1 MSDFS
6 RYSGEYPRI
15 GVGMRF
21 ASYWQMA
28 RRRMSRF
35 LCLLMGIF
43 TMGCLTTEKIDFIP
57 EENFPPSIVS
67 APGAEHPLNEIGALD
82 LDAPIPPGGTTD
94 YVLETVIRDVN
105 VEDTLQYRLFRD
117 AVDASS
123 SPILSGEIPPEQNQ
137 TTGQLLTE
145 RPFDRP
151 IPFTLMGA
159 PGVCHRFELLVTTEF
174 KNFVEPREP
183 VLEGD
188 LDTATWWVRV
198 TDDDNAFILQE
209 CQ

>member
-1 MSDFS
+1 MSNFR
-6 RYSGEYPRI
+6 RYTGDNLRI

-21 ASYWQMA
+21 ASYSQMA
-28 RRRMSRF
+28 RRHMSRL
-35 LCLLMGIF
+35 LCLLVGTF

-67 APGAEHPLNEIGALD
+67 APGAEHPLTEIGALD

-94 YVLETVIRDVN
+94 YVLEMIIRDVN
-105 VEDTLQYRLFRD
+105 VDDTLQYRLFRD
-117 AVDASS
+117 PVDPSS
-123 SPILSGEIPPEQNQ
+123 SPILSGEIPPEPSQI
-137 TTGQLLTE
+137 TGQLLTE

-174 KNFVEPREP
+174 KNFVEPMEP
-183 VLEGD
+183 ALEGD

-198 TDDDNAFILQE
+198 TDDDNAFVLQE